1 MSFTQNR
8 RGDFQ
13 GIKTKEFVLQDPSGS
28 FPPINSILV
37 VGDEKGGITTTQNLT
52 IPEASIELQ
61 ELTTK
66 ADSTGRYITLR
77 NGGLEFLNKSGNITN
92 PGEFSINKDSVN
104 GNFNIVTKTT
114 GKTNISIDASGS
126 MVMAGF
132 STKFNSSEPTAS
144 DITINGNIYVG
155 GSDSQTTGTVN
166 ARTLVLNDRVVT
178 GESRLWS
185 SNNDLYWQSPNGIGT
200 MLTQWV
206 SLLEPSPESLAPL
219 ASSASTSEIITA
231 LNTII
236 NLFNTRNI
244 FFTTPYILRP
254 VIFNTYA
261 AISIGIFPIIEYF
274 TPFISPQYY
283 TDISG
288 LTNELAGKGFPVSF
302 DTKLNK
308 VFIDVRS
315 SPVTI
320 SDYTDIN
327 NRKYGSAQ
335 RLLNHLGFSNLD
347 GTRILT
353 VPPSGTLTIQQSIYG
368 RVIDGSGTSDPGLG
382 YRLVLPNPTVITQ
395 SEVGSRNA
403 TITWTNLIP
412 TDSSYDKLQ
421 FFGIYLNSQSHDIT
435 NSKNYNDILSYT
447 YYGLTR
453 NTTYTYSVTSIG
465 TYDESGQDIVF
476 SFTTNSDAAV
486 PISTGILLTQ
496 YSPNTTITNV
506 IPFDTTTYGT
516 STGFIVDSSGIA
528 DPLSTVLPY
537 DSMVTQTYLYA
548 SSFTITFPD
557 NYKNVYIGFYSPD
570 GGTVDAYR
578 LTISGITIGIWEQQ
592 PVFGT
597 GVAQYFKVPDFIAGV
612 QYQAS
617 IVAMNSYTSSYPYSV
632 GIFIVQVQTDFDPT
646 LVDIYRYFSPT
657 LDQYPRTPLMAFCSP
672 PVVL

>member
-1 MSFTQNR
+1 
-8 RGDFQ
+8 
-13 GIKTKEFVLQDPSGS
+13 
-28 FPPINSILV
+28 
-37 VGDEKGGITTTQNLT
+37 
-52 IPEASIELQ
+52 
-61 ELTTK
+61 
-66 ADSTGRYITLR
+66 
-77 NGGLEFLNKSGNITN
+77 
-92 PGEFSINKDSVN
+92 
-104 GNFNIVTKTT
+104 
-114 GKTNISIDASGS
+114 